1 LTVSFNIIPEDERT
15 ADLSLPAFGSPISK
29 DDAKK
34 LAVRISQWGIGNVA
48 PNPLVGC
55 VIVDKDHKFVS
66 AGAHLLLG
74 QHHAEINAINMAKDR
89 HGISDLAGL
98 TLYVTLEP
106 CAHEGRTPSCAQRLA
121 LEKPSKVIYGI
132 KDPNPKV
139 SGKGAAIISAAGIS
153 CELDSTWS
161 KDCLRAAE
169 FFHWETVEKRP
180 FVGLKSAISL
190 DGAIARRGDQRTW
203 ITGERARALGH
214 YLRLKYDAIA
224 IGTWTL
230 LHDNPGLTPRE
241 SAVSGRSP
249 WRIVVDP
256 NGRGLDAG
264 QSKNLELLHTFNEK
278 VVWILTKAA
287 TKQLQSK
294 LAKYPNLTVISLDVN
309 ADGIVEPDDMLQEL
323 YKLGITS
330 VLLEGGS
337 GLYRPFIAKNKVN
350 RYHLFQAAKLLGG
363 SNKINFFEG
372 FSTTFAEAPEDIE
385 ITALSPDWLTEFK
398 GRISK

>member
-1 LTVSFNIIPEDERT
+1 MAVSFHAVPEDERT
-15 ADLSLPAFGSPISK
+15 ADLSLPTVGSPITK
-29 DDAKK
+29 NETKQ
-34 LAVRISQWGIGNVA
+34 LALRISQWGIGNVA

-55 VIVDKDHKFVS
+55 VIVDKDHKFVG

-74 QHHAEINAINMAKDR
+74 QHHAEINAIDMAKKQS
-89 HGISDLAGL
+89 GITDLSSH

-121 LEKPSKVIYGI
+121 QEKPSKVIYGI

-139 SGKGAAIISAAGIS
+139 SGKGAGIISAAGIA
-153 CELDSTWS
+153 CELDNTWS
-161 KDCLRAAE
+161 KDCYRSAE
-169 FFHWETVEKRP
+169 FFHWETVEKKP

-203 ITGERARALGH
+203 ITGERARAFGH

-224 IGTWTL
+224 IGAWTL

-241 SAVSGRSP
+241 SVVSGRSP

-256 NGRGLDAG
+256 NGRGLNAG
-264 QSKNLELLHTFNEK
+264 QSKNLELLHTYNEK
-278 VVWILTKAA
+278 VVWIITKAA
-287 TKQLQSK
+287 AKNIQSK
-294 LAKYPNLTVISLDVN
+294 ITQYPNLTVIALDAN
-309 ADGIVEPDDMLQEL
+309 SDGVIEPEDMLNEL

-330 VLLEGGS
+330 ILLEGGS

-350 RYHLFQAAKLLGG
+350 RFHLFQAAKLLGG
-363 SNKINFFEG
+363 NNKINFFEG
-372 FSTTFAEAPEDIE
+372 LSSALEEAPADIE

-398 GRISK
+398 GRIGK